1 MLLTTQYKKA
11 NPITPKA
18 TRALSTKFFLF
29 VSAIARHE
37 IIKIVGSM
45 IFVRK
50 KRLNPT
56 CANNG
61 LSSTAPKDK
70 PISVVNKSPALVR
83 STKIPRKYGRFFINI
98 HSPSYANSSNIWIL
112 GKSHRV
118 LL

>member
-61 LSSTAPKDK
+61 LSSVAPRGKAM
-70 PISVVNKSPALVR
+70 SVVIKSPTFVANA
-83 STKIPRKYGRFFINI
+83 KIPRKYVRLFINI
-98 HSPSYANSSNIWIL
+98 HSPSYANSSSIWL
-112 GKSHRV
+112 
-118 LL
+118 